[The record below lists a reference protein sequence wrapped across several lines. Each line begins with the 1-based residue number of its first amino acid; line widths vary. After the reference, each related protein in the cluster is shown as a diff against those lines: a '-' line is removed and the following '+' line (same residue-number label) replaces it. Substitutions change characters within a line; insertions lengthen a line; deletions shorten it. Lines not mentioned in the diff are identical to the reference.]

1 MIKILCTLIA
11 ALLPLLAWAQSQK
24 QQDFATRFMK
34 LYSNGTSL
42 QCTTISPQMLERM
55 MQLPDIEDDS
65 AEKKIFSQLKSI
77 QMLTNTVPEETNE
90 LYNEALQLAQNNTQ
104 RYKLRAETDDKMLYI
119 RQRGKVIVEMVLL
132 MKTEQNF
139 RLINLTGNMT
149 DKFLDQVFNI

>member
-1 MIKILCTLIA
+1 
-11 ALLPLLAWAQSQK
+11 
-24 QQDFATRFMK
+24 MK
-34 LYSNGTSL
+34 LHSKGTSL